1 MLSREMWLTGS
12 VLNCLPHIYIKEKHF
27 SHQWKNLITW
37 GEGKR
42 KEDPLWKSSFTA
54 LVKVDVLEYVSWTN
68 QKHKNKIKD
77 SVSSP
82 SNR

>member
-12 VLNCLPHIYIKEKHF
+12 PFNYLPHIYIKEKHF

-37 GEGKR
+37 STGKI
-42 KEDPLWKSSFTA
+42 KENPLWKSSLTA
-54 LVKVDVLEYVSWTN
+54 LVKVVILEYVSWTN
-68 QKHKNKIKD
+68 QKYKNKIKD